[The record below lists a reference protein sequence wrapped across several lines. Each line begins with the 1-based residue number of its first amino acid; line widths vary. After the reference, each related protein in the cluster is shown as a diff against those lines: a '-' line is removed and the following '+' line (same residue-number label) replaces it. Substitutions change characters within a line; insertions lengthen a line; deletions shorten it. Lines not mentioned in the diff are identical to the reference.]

1 MRVNNKLTGL
11 RILIVDDETSIQKIL
26 TQFLK
31 TKHLVFTCNN
41 GKEALT
47 WLYEGNLPDIII
59 ADIEMPII
67 NGFDFI
73 EEIRSSGFFQQIP
86 LIMLS
91 GLDNTDTKIKCL
103 EAGADDFMTKPFN
116 PRELE
121 ARINSIV
128 KRTKSFEDKLL

>member
-1 MRVNNKLTGL
+1 MRLNNKLTGL
-11 RILIVDDETSIQKIL
+11 KILIVDDETSIQKIL

-31 TKHLVFTCNN
+31 TRHLVFTCNN

-73 EEIRSSGFFQQIP
+73 EEIRSSGFFQLIP

-128 KRTKSFEDKLL
+128 KRTKSFEARS